1 MRIDDSDGIRVLHL
15 LGDGPTI
22 STSEESSDL
31 IGNAWVESADM
42 IALPVSRLDPE
53 FFRLESRF
61 AGEFVQKMVNYQLKL
76 AVIGDVSAFEARS
89 SAFRDFVRESN
100 RGNHVWFVR
109 DEDALREKLAA
120 RRR

>member
-1 MRIDDSDGIRVLHL
+1 MRIDESDGIRVLRL
-15 LGDGPTI
+15 PDDGATI

-42 IALPVSRLDPE
+42 IAMPVSRLDPE

-61 AGEFVQKMVNYQLKL
+61 AGEFLQKMVNYQLKL
-76 AVIGDVSAFEARS
+76 AVIGDVSAFEAGS
-89 SAFRDFVRESN
+89 SAFRDFVWESN